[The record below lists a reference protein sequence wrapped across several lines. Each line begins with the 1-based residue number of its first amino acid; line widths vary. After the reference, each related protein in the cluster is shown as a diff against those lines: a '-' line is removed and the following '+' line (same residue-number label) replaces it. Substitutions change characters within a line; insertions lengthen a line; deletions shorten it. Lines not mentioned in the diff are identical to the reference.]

1 MKKVC
6 FVRARELEKLVSANI
21 SCLTFHRLKSP
32 VWSSLISSLRR
43 REAKLSSGQN
53 QSFVWSIS
61 VFLHCSA
68 LIKIDWL
75 LIRNE
80 STQIFCNETLF
91 HSFTAILALFKK
103 CKKYEKNKKLKAH
116 IKYLKMITLKYWH
129 VDIWMNPLK
138 IRKSDLMFSSHGGW
152 GNFPDHSVCLPGV
165 DKKIGALC
173 YTRGI
178 HRSIHQEYTM
188 YIDASTD
195 WGHIIYEAY
204 KAYFIW

>member
-1 MKKVC
+1 MIHHPLNPPILSNLQKKIYLLVDELTRNPLKATKPLFHPISSPLLKISRIKDRAAEKVC
-6 FVRARELEKLVSANI
+6 FVRERSWSANI

-43 REAKLSSGQN
+43 REAKLSFEQN

-129 VDIWMNPLK
+129 V
-138 IRKSDLMFSSHGGW
+138 
-152 GNFPDHSVCLPGV
+152 
-165 DKKIGALC
+165 
-173 YTRGI
+173 
-178 HRSIHQEYTM
+178 HRVVFLT
-188 YIDASTD
+188 ST
-195 WGHIIYEAY
+195 
-204 KAYFIW
+204 